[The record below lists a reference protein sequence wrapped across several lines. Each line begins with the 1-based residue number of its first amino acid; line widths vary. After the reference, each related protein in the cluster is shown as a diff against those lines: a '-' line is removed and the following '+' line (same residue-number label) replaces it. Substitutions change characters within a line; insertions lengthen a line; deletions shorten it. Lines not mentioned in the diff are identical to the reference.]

1 MPRQSR
7 IADILMMGSQQQAQS
22 MSQGY
27 GKLSEGLSGLF
38 SGVASGIDKRKEAQ
52 VNAEQAEILKQ
63 YAQNPE
69 KLIAEAQKMAAMG
82 KPEMAKVFFEAAKR
96 AEAKEAQNQTRG
108 VQGGLTA
115 ITQAASRGTPLA
127 DLQEAKSSVLAQG
140 GTNDQIIK
148 AYQDGLDMAK
158 GPERNTANVPAGGT
172 IVDTDTG
179 EVIYRAPFKPE
190 EPKDPKIDIKESEG
204 EFVIFENGVEVRRY
218 DTPAKAGAAAKE
230 LKKANGIVTK
240 AQGVQ
245 LKIDDALGMIENEAW
260 VGGWK
265 SLWRYL
271 PDSDARRFEGLIT
284 SVKANV
290 GFDQLLAIKEG
301 GSTLGQ
307 VSNIENLLLQ
317 STIDS
322 LDSLTSKEDL
332 TQALNRIDAYYT
344 SLITKTQY
352 GEDAPLKEWAGT
364 VEWTNPEFARMY
376 EQSGG
381 EIVVN
386 EQEGTVLVKS
396 PSGEMVK
403 LLVDR

>member
-1 MPRQSR
+1 MAGIDGSMLVSAGSSIGQTIGGGIAGLGKGVGGMLQSR
-7 IADILMMGSQQQAQS
+7 ADAKNKEAMQAEVQKELQKYANDPAQLNAMGQKYQS
-22 MSQGY
+22 M
-27 GKLSEGLSGLF
+27 GKPDIAKAFYEK
-38 SGVASGIDKRKEAQ
+38 AKQATTKRTAQVSALETAGQDIQKEAQ
-52 VNAEQAEILKQ
+52 RKRAVQVARQKGDQDALTALNARALDPVEYLKG
-63 YAQNPE
+63 
-69 KLIAEAQKMAAMG
+69 LTV
-82 KPEMAKVFFEAAKR
+82 KPETKIVPGGSR
-96 AEAKEAQNQTRG
+96 VIDAEG
-108 VQGGLTA
+108 
-115 ITQAASRGTPLA
+115 
-127 DLQEAKSSVLAQG
+127 
-140 GTNDQIIK
+140 
-148 AYQDGLDMAK
+148 
-158 GPERNTANVPAGGT
+158 NV
-172 IVDTDTG
+172 IVDA
-179 EVIYRAPFKPE
+179 VYKPE
-190 EPKDPKIDIKESEG
+190 APKEPKIDIKESEG
-204 EFVIFENGVEVRRY
+204 EFVVFENGVEVRRY
-218 DTPAKAGAAAKE
+218 DTAAKAGAAASE

-240 AQGVQ
+240 ARGVQ
-245 LKIDDALGMIENEAW
+245 LKIDDALGMIENETF
-260 VGGWK
+260 VGGWSGLLK
-265 SLWRYL
+265 YL
-271 PDSDARRFEGLIT
+271 PDTEARRFEGLIT

-322 LDSLTSKEDL
+322 LDTLTGKEEL

-352 GEDAPLKEWAGT
+352 GEDAPLKDWAGT

>member
-1 MPRQSR
+1 MAKFSEAFLNRLGTPGLLEKGLMQAAGGLAGVPNQMMESNRAGEVQQLLQQHAHDPRQLTI
-7 IADILMMGSQQQAQS
+7 IAQKYQ
-22 MSQGY
+22 
-27 GKLSEGLSGLF
+27 SEGNERF
-38 SGVASGIDKRKEAQ
+38 A
-52 VNAEQAEILKQ
+52 
-63 YAQNPE
+63 
-69 KLIAEAQKMAAMG
+69 KM
-82 KPEMAKVFFEAAKR
+82 FFDAAK
-96 AEAKEAQNQTRG
+96 AATAKNTAGQQRG
-108 VQGGLTA
+108 IQGGLTA
-115 ITQAASRGTPLA
+115 ITQAASRGTPLE
-127 DLQEAKSSVLAQG
+127 DLREAQNSVLSLG
-140 GTNDQIIK
+140 GSSADIMEAYK
-148 AYQDGLDMAK
+148 AGLELGK
-158 GPERNTANVPAGGT
+158 KPERNTANVPAGGT

-179 EVIYRAPFKPE
+179 DVIYQAPFKPT
-190 EPKDPKIDIKESEG
+190 EPKAPKIDIKESEG
-204 EFVIFENGVEVRRY
+204 EFVVFENGVEVRRY
-218 DTPAKAGAAAKE
+218 DTPAKAGAAAAE
-230 LKKANGIVTK
+230 LKKANGIITK

-245 LKIDDALGMIENEAW
+245 LKIDDALGMIDETGF
-260 VGGWK
+260 VGGWAGLLK
-265 SLWRYL
+265 YL
-271 PDSDARRFEGLIT
+271 PDTEARRFEGLIT

-322 LDSLTSKEDL
+322 LDTLTSKEDL
-332 TQALNRIDAYYT
+332 KQALNRIDAYYT

-352 GEDAPLKEWAGT
+352 GEDAPLKDWAGT

-381 EIVVN
+381 EIVIN